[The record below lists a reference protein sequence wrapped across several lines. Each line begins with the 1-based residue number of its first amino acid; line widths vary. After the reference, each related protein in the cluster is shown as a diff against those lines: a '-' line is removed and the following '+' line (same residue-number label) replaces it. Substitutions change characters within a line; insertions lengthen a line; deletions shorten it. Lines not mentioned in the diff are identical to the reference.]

1 MARDISEWLEDLGLG
16 KYVEVCAENE
26 IDLNVLPH
34 LSEGDLKELG
44 LPMGPRKKLLAA
56 IAEFGP
62 SAPTL
67 ADPAMAAHEAERRQL
82 TVMFCDLVGSTE
94 LSRRLDPEDL
104 REVMRRYQDAVAGA
118 ITRYEGYVA
127 KFLGDGVLAYFGWPQ
142 AHEDQAERAVRA
154 GLDAVAAVTGLEL
167 DGGIE
172 LEARA
177 GIATGQVVIGDL
189 VGEASRD
196 ADAVVGETPNL
207 AARLQEVGAPG
218 QVAIDEMTCRLIGK
232 AFELEGFGV
241 QDLNGFAE
249 PVSVWRVVGERAVES
264 RFEAAHPG
272 HLTALVGREHEVN
285 LLLDRWEQAR
295 GGEGQVVLLA
305 GEAGI
310 GKSRITQALRERI
323 SEEAH
328 TDVRYQ
334 CSPHYQS
341 TALHPFIA
349 QLERAAG
356 LAESDDE
363 QTRLGKLEALLRTA
377 ADDITDTMP
386 LLAALLSIATG
397 SRYTALELGPQQ
409 QMQRTQEALLDHLTA
424 LATRQPVLVLFE
436 DTHWADPTTMVV
448 LEQLVDRLQ
457 ELSALAIMTYRPE
470 FQPAWA
476 GRTHTTTLTLNRLN
490 RRQAAAMVTDLAG
503 GKDFPEKVLGQILDK
518 TDGVPLFVEELTKTI
533 LESGVLEVHG
543 DRYDLSGTLPSLAI
557 PNTLRD
563 SLIVRLDRL
572 PRAREVAQTAA
583 VIGREFSH
591 KILAAVS
598 PLSEERLGNAL
609 EKLIDAE
616 LVFRRGLP
624 PDAEYVFKHALVR
637 DATYETLLKSKR
649 RALHAQVYTA
659 LEESFPQIVES
670 EPERIAY
677 HATRAD
683 NARLAVDYWLRAGTR
698 AASQSANA
706 EAVSHLRNGLELL
719 ARLPEEDERDRLELS
734 YLISLGPALMATVG
748 WDAEEVDRTYSRA
761 RELARKTQ
769 QPAVLFPAVWG
780 LWLVAHAGGAAA
792 AAREFLEELVE
803 LARAEGDENLM
814 LQAHHAG
821 GSGFFSDGIFK
832 EAQRHIAEGVTLYR
846 RGDHSDQAL
855 RYGGH
860 DPCVCA
866 QSLGALTQLM
876 LGHLDAAERYSQDAM
891 KLAETVEH
899 RPSVAHAYLYRAE
912 LCFLRGE
919 SREAGERARTVL
931 EIAEPFGLAHYAA
944 WARIHTG
951 WSRARQGDVDAGLEL
966 VERGIRDLR
975 EVGIRYHLAHRL
987 ALWVETLIAKGDNEG
1002 ATSAAQ
1008 ECHRAVEETGERWF
1022 EPEALRL
1029 LAHAKSLLGAGDA
1042 EEVEGLLRQSL
1053 DVADELDAW
1062 YWRLRTANALA
1073 RLWRDQGRIAEAR
1086 ELLEPVYDWFTEGF
1100 DTPDLKDAKMLL
1112 DELA

>member
-1 MARDISEWLEDLGLG
+1 MVGDIREWLECLGLG
-16 KYVEVCAENE
+16 KYVEVFAENE
-26 IDLNVLPH
+26 IDLDVLPH
-34 LSEGDLKELG
+34 LSEGDLNELG

-56 IAEFGP
+56 IAELGP

-82 TVMFCDLVGSTE
+82 TVMFVDLVGSTE
-94 LSRRLDPEDL
+94 LSQRLDPEDL
-104 REVMRRYQDAVAGA
+104 REVMRHYQDAVSGA
-118 ITRYEGYVA
+118 VTRYKGYVA

-142 AHEDQAERAVRA
+142 AHEDQPERAVRA
-154 GLDAVAAVTGLEL
+154 ALDAITAVRDLSS
-167 DGGIE
+167 DGGIR
-172 LEARA
+172 LQTRV

-189 VGEASRD
+189 VGEAGRD

-218 QVAIDEMTCRLIGK
+218 QVAIDEVTRHLIGETFDLVDLG
-232 AFELEGFGV
+232 ARELK
-241 QDLNGFAE
+241 GFAA
-249 PVSVWRVVGERAVES
+249 PLSVWRVVGERAVES
-264 RFEAAHPG
+264 RFEAAHAG

-328 TDVRYQ
+328 TDLRYQ

-363 QTRLGKLEALLRTA
+363 ETRLGKLEALLRTT

-397 SRYTALELGPQQ
+397 SRYPALELGPQQ

-424 LATRQPVLVLFE
+424 LATRQPVFVLFE

-457 ELSALAIMTYRPE
+457 ELSALAVMTYRPE
-470 FQPAWA
+470 FQPPWA
-476 GRTHTTTLTLNRLN
+476 GRTHITTLTLNRLN
-490 RRQAAAMVTDLAG
+490 RRQATAMVEDLAG
-503 GKDFPEKVLGQILDK
+503 GKAFPEEVLGQIVDK
-518 TDGVPLFVEELTKTI
+518 TDGVPLFVEELTKMI
-533 LESGVLEVHG
+533 LESDLLEERA
-543 DRYDLSGTLPSLAI
+543 DRYLLSGPLPSLAI

-563 SLIVRLDRL
+563 SLIARLDHL
-572 PRAREVAQTAA
+572 APIKKVAQTAA

-591 KILAAVS
+591 KLLAALS
-598 PLSEERLGNAL
+598 PLSEGGLEDAL
-609 EKLIDAE
+609 DRLIDAK
-616 LVFRRGLP
+616 LVFRRGSP
-624 PDAEYVFKHALVR
+624 PDAEYVFKHALVC
-637 DATYETLLKSKR
+637 DAAYETLLKSTR
-649 RALHAQVYTA
+649 RALHTRICTV
-659 LEESFPQIVES
+659 LEEHFPHVVEV
-670 EPERIAY
+670 EPELIAY

-683 NARLAVDYWLRAGTR
+683 NHALAIDYWLRAGKR
-698 AASQSANA
+698 AASQSANT
-706 EAVSHLRNGLELL
+706 EAVSHLRNGLKLL
-719 ARLPEEDERDRLELS
+719 PRLPEGDERDRIELS
-734 YLISLGPALMATVG
+734 YFISLGPALMATVG
-748 WDAEEVDRTYSRA
+748 WDAEEVDETYS
-761 RELARKTQ
+761 LARKLATRTN
-769 QPAVLFPAVWG
+769 QPGVLFPSVWG
-780 LWLVAHAGGAAA
+780 LWLVAHAGGAAEQ
-792 AAREFLEELVE
+792 ARELLKELID
-803 LARAEGDENLM
+803 LAQAGDDEALL

-821 GSGFFSDGIFK
+821 GSNNCSDGLLH

-846 RGDHSDQAL
+846 RGDYSDQAL

-919 SREAGERARTVL
+919 SRETGERARTVL

-951 WSRARQGDVDAGLEL
+951 WSCARQGDVDAGLEL

-975 EVGIRYHLAHRL
+975 EVGIRYHLGHRL

-1002 ATSAAQ
+1002 AASAAQ

-1053 DVADELDAW
+1053 DVADELDAR

-1073 RLWRDQGRIAEAR
+1073 RLWRDQGRTAEAR
-1086 ELLEPVYDWFTEGF
+1086 DLLIAVYGWFTEGF
-1100 DTPDLKDAKMLL
+1100 DTQDLKDAKTLL
-1112 DELA
+1112 DELS